1 MNYIG
6 RKGQYFEI
14 PEEVLKVL
22 FDKDG
27 NKRLQNDMLIFSD
40 EEIAENEN
48 RTLTNCIINILKEK
62 VKTAN

>member
-1 MNYIG
+1 MAINTDLNT
-6 RKGQYFEI
+6 RFNLTI
-14 PEEVLKVL
+14 PNTLKRQL
-22 FDKDG
+22 
-27 NKRLQNDMLIFSD
+27 

>member
-1 MNYIG
+1 MAIKTNLNTRFNFTI
-6 RKGQYFEI
+6 KKKKKKQ
-14 PEEVLKVL
+14 L
-22 FDKDG
+22 
-27 NKRLQNDMLIFSD
+27 